1 MIQGWKISYVCKGD
15 LGGVKCIIIP
25 KERSQK
31 SFCAVYY
38 IRIYWSQKYNWCN
51 CDSVAQGM
59 GALVHRGGGHTGTL
73 GTRVSSIAPIN
84 ESIVG
89 EGQLLFN
96 EK

>member
-1 MIQGWKISYVCKGD
+1 MKKVKKVFVQCITFKST
-15 LGGVKCIIIP
+15 GVKNIIGVTVTP
-25 KERSQK
+25 
-31 SFCAVYY
+31 
-38 IRIYWSQKYNWCN
+38 
-51 CDSVAQGM
+51 
-59 GALVHRGGGHTGTL
+59 LPRGRGRLSIEVGDGHTGHTGTL

>member
-1 MIQGWKISYVCKGD
+1 MKKVKKVFVQCITFEST
-15 LGGVKCIIIP
+15 GVIN
-25 KERSQK
+25 
-31 SFCAVYY
+31 
-38 IRIYWSQKYNWCN
+38 YNWCN
-51 CDSVAQGM
+51 CDSVARGK
-59 GALVHRGGGHTGTL
+59 GAFVHRGGGHTGTL